1 MYNILL
7 FFNHGFN
14 EYFFDGTALIYDFHC
29 SKTHL

>member
-14 EYFFDGTALIYDFHC
+14 EYFFGATKLINEFH
-29 SKTHL
+29 SSNVHL